1 MKPSHFITLSIISLL
16 VFSGCHSSKRSLRSG
31 EPLPENATLTQRYD
45 ALVDG
50 YGNWSDVTVPVSF
63 VLSSPQRFSISGR
76 AKMIHDESIDI
87 SLRMLGFE
95 VGRIYLTVDS
105 VHVMVKPKKVYM
117 SESLAE
123 VSRVFKFSV
132 GNVQDLIMGRPFVL
146 GGSTLSP
153 DTRNLA
159 LRFIEGDAWSIM
171 LAPSISSASYG
182 YRVCADNFLEYLVA
196 GYNNG
201 YLTAS
206 CGYSAPVNV
215 DGVGVVSPDVDIN
228 VVNPKQKIEASITW
242 KWDNAR
248 WNEGIESEWTVP
260 RGYKRIKAADVIKN
274 VSQD

>member
-1 MKPSHFITLSIISLL
+1 MKLSHFITLSIISLL
-16 VFSGCHSSKRSLRSG
+16 VFSGCHSSKRSLRPG

-50 YGNWSDVTVPVSF
+50 YGNWSDVTVPVNF

-76 AKMIHDESIDI
+76 AKMIHDTSVDI
-87 SLRMLGFE
+87 SLRMFGFE

-117 SESLAE
+117 SESLE
-123 VSRVFKFSV
+123 DVSRVLKFSV

-153 DTRNLA
+153 DTRDVGLQFVDGDSWTITPA
-159 LRFIEGDAWSIM
+159 L
-171 LAPSISSASYG
+171 PSSPASYG
-182 YRVCADNFLEYLVA
+182 YRVCASNFLEYLVA
-196 GYNNG
+196 GYDNG

-215 DGVGVVSPDVDIN
+215 EGVGVVSPDVDIK

-274 VSQD
+274 VAQD

>member
-1 MKPSHFITLSIISLL
+1 MKLSHFITLSIVTLL
-16 VFSGCHSSKRSLRSG
+16 LLSGCHSSRRSVTPG
-31 EPLPENATLTQRYD
+31 ERLPENATLSQRYD
-45 ALVDG
+45 ALVG
-50 YGNWSDVTVPVSF
+50 TYGDWTDVTVPVNF

-76 AKMIHDESIDI
+76 AKMIHDTSVDI
-87 SLRMLGFE
+87 SLRMFGFE
-95 VGRIYLTVDS
+95 VGRIYLTADS
-105 VHVMVKPKKVYM
+105 VHVVVKPKKMYM
-117 SESLAE
+117 SESLE
-123 VSRVFKFSV
+123 DVSRVLKFSV

-146 GGSTLSP
+146 GGSTLSR
-153 DTRNLA
+153 DTRNLE
-159 LRFIEGDAWSIM
+159 LRFIEGDVWSIM
-171 LAPSISSASYG
+171 LAPSLAPASYG

-206 CGYSAPVNV
+206 CGYSAPVDV
-215 DGVGVVSPDVDIN
+215 EGVGAVSPDVDIK

-274 VSQD
+274 VAQD

>member
-1 MKPSHFITLSIISLL
+1 MKLSHFITLSIISLL
-16 VFSGCHSSKRSLRSG
+16 VFSGCHSSKRSLRPG

-76 AKMIHDESIDI
+76 AKMIHNESIDI

-117 SESLAE
+117 SESLE
-123 VSRVFKFSV
+123 DVSRVLKFSV

-153 DTRNLA
+153 DTRDVGLQFVDGDSWTITPA
-159 LRFIEGDAWSIM
+159 L
-171 LAPSISSASYG
+171 PSSPASYG
-182 YRVCADNFLEYLVA
+182 YRVCASNFLEYLVA
-196 GYNNG
+196 GYDNG
-201 YLTAS
+201 YLTAT
-206 CGYSAPVNV
+206 CGYSAPVDV
-215 DGVGVVSPDVDIN
+215 DGVGAVSPDVDIK

-274 VSQD
+274 VAQD